1 MEDLKKTAVMTKERC
16 RALADALKEKMVLGL
31 AGGESDLKMLPTYV
45 TSFPTGKES
54 GHFLALDLGG
64 TNFRVL
70 SVRIDPST
78 PEVTHVKFK
87 KFSLETKHM
96 QGTADVL
103 FTFLADC
110 ISAAVLEFEGALP
123 PAAAP
128 LHLGFT
134 FSFPV
139 EQTALNHGTLIRWTK
154 GFNASGVE
162 GADVVALLQKA
173 LKEQDVHVI
182 VDALAND
189 TVGTLMTIA
198 TKQPKAAVGVILGT
212 GTNACYVE
220 KIEKIGKWKGGAV
233 ASGEMCINME
243 WGNFGALESSRA
255 HLPITPCDAAMD
267 AASLNAG
274 QQILE
279 KIIGGMYMGE
289 LGALFFNAVADGGG
303 ALAGV
308 SQRIAPGKLTTEL
321 MATFHSEET
330 PMDGKAVAEVL
341 RGELGVEGATDADGA
356 VLQEA
361 CRVVAKRAAR
371 VAASA
376 VAAIVEH
383 AGRVGQE
390 TVVGIDGS
398 VFKLYPGF
406 KQEMEQ
412 TLQDLLEANARCVKL
427 EMSEDGSGLGAAIIA
442 ATASR

>member
-173 LKEQDVHVI
+173 LKVNAAACARLQSELPRLTWRLLVGARRARDCRRARERHCRN
-182 VDALAND
+182 VDDHRNQVSCAVRLRARKNAKSGCD
-189 TVGTLMTIA
+189 ASMLRAGR
-198 TKQPKAAVGVILGT
+198 QPKAAVGVILGT

-220 KIEKIGKWKGGAV
+220 KIEKIGKWK
-233 ASGEMCINME
+233 
-243 WGNFGALESSRA
+243 
-255 HLPITPCDAAMD
+255 
-267 AASLNAG
+267 
-274 QQILE
+274 
-279 KIIGGMYMGE
+279 
-289 LGALFFNAVADGGG
+289 
-303 ALAGV
+303 
-308 SQRIAPGKLTTEL
+308 
-321 MATFHSEET
+321 
-330 PMDGKAVAEVL
+330 
-341 RGELGVEGATDADGA
+341 
-356 VLQEA
+356 
-361 CRVVAKRAAR
+361 
-371 VAASA
+371 
-376 VAAIVEH
+376 
-383 AGRVGQE
+383 
-390 TVVGIDGS
+390 
-398 VFKLYPGF
+398 
-406 KQEMEQ
+406 
-412 TLQDLLEANARCVKL
+412 
-427 EMSEDGSGLGAAIIA
+427 
-442 ATASR
+442 